1 MIWSDDDGVTWSKPS
16 GPFTNLVKNDWSW
29 IGLGPPASLQLKSNN
44 RIIVPCYHSIA
55 HIDGD
60 FSKGHIIYSDDYG
73 NSWSLSKGIFG
84 LGPNNDYDT
93 FFPSE
98 SQAIEL
104 ENGSILINSRGAS
117 SYRIGTI
124 SNDFGD
130 TFQNSFLWKDLLD
143 ETTGCEGSMIKHPM
157 SGNIYYSGLTPDEFT
172 ELRFNL
178 TIHKSTDNAKTWQ
191 FIDIIDYWTSA
202 YSALIPLEKQS
213 NNNQDTIGI
222 LYENALEIR
231 LVFIPDH
238 ISFETLTFESDL

>member
-191 FIDIIDYWTSA
+191 FIDIIDFWTSA